1 MAAPTKYTEDLDFQI
16 CERISSSSEGL
27 RKICKDLNISVKSV
41 FNWLNTHPEFLQ
53 RYAQARENQAD
64 LMADEI
70 IEIADDSTNDTKTI
84 VGRGGVEIEV
94 ENTEWTN
101 RSKLRVDARK
111 WIASKLKPKRYGE
124 KVDVT
129 SDGKAIHQVTI
140 TEKTR
145 ES

>member
-1 MAAPTKYTEDLDFQI
+1 MAAPTKYTEELDFKI

-41 FNWLNTHPEFLQ
+41 FNWLNEYPEFLQ
-53 RYAQARENQAD
+53 RYARARENQAD
-64 LMADEI
+64 LLADEI
-70 IEIADDSTNDTKTI
+70 IEIADDSTFDTKRI
-84 VGRGGVEIEV
+84 IGKGGVEVEV

-111 WIASKLKPKRYGE
+111 WIASKLKPKRYGD

-129 SDGKAIHQVTI
+129 SAGEAIQNVTI